1 MRGFGIMKPELDSK
15 LFLCSPRGY
24 PAGFDELVMMQSEVM
39 STRRSVAAC
48 SQLGMKAQRCNM
60 SDPEV
65 ENEGHVDGAGQ
76 QKFRQ
81 NSAKSI
87 RVQARSRREIRRAV
101 VSSGRRGRR
110 G

>member
-1 MRGFGIMKPELDSK
+1 
-15 LFLCSPRGY
+15 
-24 PAGFDELVMMQSEVM
+24 MMQSEVM

-81 NSAKSI
+81 NSAKAM
-87 RVQARSRREIRRAV
+87 RVQARSRREIRTA